1 MIEVDSSERGESALR
16 VSDSQKFVESMIVKT
31 RTSRTIVYKKNSSKI
46 EVVSCFSKEE
56 KQLQRAEMQA
66 TELLKSL
73 ILDTSMLTSEIEG
86 GGRKQMR

>member
-1 MIEVDSSERGESALR
+1 M
-16 VSDSQKFVESMIVKT
+16 
-31 RTSRTIVYKKNSSKI
+31 YKKNSSKI